1 MKVSKFLPMV
11 LFLGI
16 LSFSSCNDDDD
27 EDDDPTPPTRTE
39 LLTARNWIVEGLTVE
54 PAIDIDNNGTQ
65 ENNLIPFLAACNLDD
80 FYDFNADMSYTIE
93 EGASKCDPNDPTIV
107 ESGDWLWNSDN
118 SRLIFEP
125 NGGTTME
132 AEVISLTATELVAEF
147 TVVDQNVT
155 YTYTQTWN

>member
-11 LFLGI
+11 LFLGV

-27 EDDDPTPPTRTE
+27 EDDPTPPTKTE

-80 FYDFNADMSYTIE
+80 FYDFNADRSYTIE

-118 SRLIFEP
+118 TRLIFEP

>member
-11 LFLGI
+11 LFLGV

-27 EDDDPTPPTRTE
+27 DEDPTPPTRTE
-39 LLTARNWIVEGLTVE
+39 MLTAKNWMVEGWNIE

-65 ENNLIPFLAACNLDD
+65 ENNLIPFIEACNLDD
-80 FYDFNADMSYTIE
+80 FFDFNTDGSYTIE

-118 SRLIFEP
+118 TRLIFEAS
-125 NGGTTME
+125 GGTTTE
-132 AEVISLTATELVAEF
+132 AEVISISKTEMVVEF
-147 TVVDQNVT
+147 TSVQQGV
-155 YTYTQTWN
+155 TYTQTQTWN